1 MALFVGRLNSR
12 IEKRDLLP
20 VFARY
25 GEITRCDISKNGGY
39 AFVTYKDVR
48 DAEDAI
54 EALEVLCIHL
64 FIYIKKYIFT

>member
-12 IEKRDLLP
+12 VEKRDLLP
-20 VFARY
+20 VFSRF

-39 AFVTYKDVR
+39 AFVTFKDVR

-54 EALEVLCIHL
+54 EGLDVS
-64 FIYIKKYIFT
+64 YY